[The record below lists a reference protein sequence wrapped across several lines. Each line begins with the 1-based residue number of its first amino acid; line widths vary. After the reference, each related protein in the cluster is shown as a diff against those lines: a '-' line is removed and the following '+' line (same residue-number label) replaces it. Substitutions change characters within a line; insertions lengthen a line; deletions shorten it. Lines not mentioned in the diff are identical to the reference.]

1 MDPKTALK
9 NAGAEQAN
17 VVGGART
24 KPATY
29 VPAAKEAS
37 PDQDMD
43 LRLRS
48 RMKSILYGTS
58 TATDNVITTTPG
70 AVPAEKPIPKA
81 DLREIAN
88 HVQNK
93 PSPKLQPHPT
103 NPQMQRIYQPL

>member
-9 NAGAEQAN
+9 NAGVEQASI
-17 VVGGART
+17 VGGART
-24 KPATY
+24 KPATF
-29 VPAAKEAS
+29 VPGTKEAA
-37 PDQDMD
+37 PEQDRD
-43 LRLRS
+43 DYLKS

-70 AVPAEKPIPKA
+70 AVPVDKPVPKA
-81 DLREIAN
+81 DLREIAT
-88 HVQNK
+88 HTQNK

>member
-37 PDQDMD
+37 PE
-43 LRLRS
+43 
-48 RMKSILYGTS
+48 MKSILYGTS

>member
-37 PDQDMD
+37 PEWVMD

>member
-37 PDQDMD
+37 TEWDMD

-103 NPQMQRIYQPL
+103 NPQMQRI

>member
-29 VPAAKEAS
+29 VPATKEAS
-37 PDQDMD
+37 PEQDMD
-43 LRLRS
+43 QQLMR
-48 RMKSILYGTS
+48 RMKSLLYGTS
-58 TATDNVITTTPG
+58 TATDNVITTTPD
-70 AVPAEKPIPKA
+70 AVQVEKPVPKA

-103 NPQMQRIYQPL
+103 NPHMQRIYQPL